1 MKNKKILFLTSGRGD
16 YFLLAPLVDE
26 LKKLRKNK
34 IYFASIGD
42 NHFIKNKRNLINKI
56 DFNLEKSE
64 NKVTPIKLILNLSS
78 IYLNFFR
85 LIKKVK
91 PNSVCL
97 LGDRS
102 EILMPSIICFFLK
115 IPIIHFYG
123 GEVSEGAT
131 DDYIRKIVSII
142 SSYHLTAHKQ
152 SKNNLLKLGASN
164 GKIEVIGS
172 LGIENFLKL
181 KLIQKNKIEKK
192 LKINF
197 EKKNILVT
205 YHPVTNSEDYGFN
218 EFRNLI
224 SFLKKQKKTNI
235 FFTYPNKDIYA
246 YQFRKTIKDLKN
258 RKNFYV
264 FESLG
269 ILDYFSLVKQMDVVM
284 GNSSSGI
291 IEIPSLKIPVIN
303 IGDRQK
309 NRYCSKSVI
318 HCTGSLDNLKKS
330 LKKSYSKSFL
340 SSIKKHKNPY
350 QSKNVHKKI
359 INTLKKNKLIN

>member
-1 MKNKKILFLTSGRGD
+1 M
-16 YFLLAPLVDE
+16 Y
-26 LKKLRKNK
+26 
-34 IYFASIGD
+34 
-42 NHFIKNKRNLINKI
+42 
-56 DFNLEKSE
+56 
-64 NKVTPIKLILNLSS
+64 
-78 IYLNFFR
+78 
-85 LIKKVK
+85 
-91 PNSVCL
+91 
-97 LGDRS
+97 
-102 EILMPSIICFFLK
+102 
-115 IPIIHFYG
+115 
-123 GEVSEGAT
+123 
-131 DDYIRKIVSII
+131 
-142 SSYHLTAHKQ
+142 
-152 SKNNLLKLGASN
+152 
-164 GKIEVIGS
+164 
-172 LGIENFLKL
+172 
-181 KLIQKNKIEKK
+181 
-192 LKINF
+192 

-340 SSIKKHKNPY
+340 SLSNFRY
-350 QSKNVHKKI
+350 A
-359 INTLKKNKLIN
+359 LA